1 MPQHVLKL
9 IRAVFLLAPYS
20 LSAEACSVHQS
31 PFPVYISPKRIH
43 VTYMKTVL

>member
-20 LSAEACSVHQS
+20 LSAEACSVHQNQLFQFIFLQKES
-31 PFPVYISPKRIH
+31 TSR
-43 VTYMKTVL
+43 T